1 MITISRN
8 SFWGRVSLVTIALIA
23 AACCGRVAAAE
34 PKPPPN
40 EKLAAIPENT
50 WEKVAGFAPA
60 SEGILAYSGGVYDSA
75 NHQVLIFGGGH
86 ADYWGNDV
94 CAFSPATLSWKRMY
108 EPDAQSRYTNDNLD
122 HAHGKLRDSDKPYTR
137 HSYNQQ
143 CFVESS
149 ASMFIFGGCGPG
161 WGDIHP
167 TCVVPSDCWSYSL
180 ATNRWTMLYAGKDT
194 PGGYAMACCYDAKRD
209 VVWAYGHESQLS
221 RFDLKTNRWS
231 SHAIHPAIDYLGGYN
246 FHLIYLPKAD
256 RLLMVGSD
264 TATVDLDTFAAE
276 RHPLENSTGKAG
288 LAYLAP
294 QDAVLY
300 VALPGGETGPN
311 YHTSVFDC
319 AKRRWQ
325 SIETKS
331 LTAQGAVWNRL
342 QYDPI
347 DEVALLVVNSGV
359 WAYKPPRSFSP

>member
-1 MITISRN
+1 MKTSRT
-8 SFWGRVSLVTIALIA
+8 SLAGIVSMAIVALVAT
-23 AACCGRVAAAE
+23 ACCGRAVAEE
-34 PKPPPN
+34 PRPN
-40 EKLAAIPENT
+40 PKLAGIPENT

-60 SEGILAYSGGVYDSA
+60 PGGILAYSGGVYDSA
-75 NHQVLIFGGGH
+75 SHQFLIFGGGH
-86 ADYWGNDV
+86 ADYWGNEV
-94 CAFSPATLSWKRMY
+94 CAFSPATLTWKRMY

-122 HAHGKLRDSDKPYTR
+122 HVHGKLRDSDKPYTR

-149 ASMFIFGGCGPG
+149 KSMFIFGGCGPG
-161 WGDIHP
+161 WGDIRP
-167 TCVVPSDCWSYSL
+167 TCVVPPDCWSYSL
-180 ATNRWTMLYAGKDT
+180 AANRWTMLYAGKDT

-231 SHAIHPAIDYLGGYN
+231 SHAIHPAVDYLGGYN

-276 RHPLENSTGKAG
+276 RHTLEHSTGKAG
-288 LAYLAP
+288 LAYLVP

-300 VALPGGETGPN
+300 VGLPGGEIGPD
-311 YHTSVFDC
+311 YHTSIFDC
-319 AKRRWQ
+319 SKQHWQ
-325 SIETKS
+325 TIETKS

-347 DEVALLVVNSGV
+347 DGVALLVVNSGV
-359 WAYKPPRSFSP
+359 WAYKPPRSFSQ